1 VAEQLRYAYLG
12 SGTQLKIPAKT
23 GYNHTI
29 LEIYIDSAP
38 DRTYM
43 DVYVGSKIVARFPVR
58 WGDSIFVAPNLGS
71 KDNISLLGWIRNFFG
86 EDFRIEGDPSE
97 DIVFAFNNTVTGV
110 HVLYREHTETIDKT
124 RPLRSLSPTKVLFH
138 IVTHSAA
145 INASKNYSLDTP
157 LIPTGFSAIADGWIC
172 PSGKRFTLKALA
184 FGSAQAGSTTPT
196 FIHIWKENLEYITP
210 EHTGVSV
217 RYGQNVLAFDITR
230 NDFFDIPD
238 IIFEA
243 GQKLTLN
250 FDASY
255 DGTNAIAAN
264 TLAAILI
271 GLEESVR

>member
-1 VAEQLRYAYLG
+1 MAERLRYAYLA
-12 SGTQLKIPAKT
+12 SGNSLTIPAKT

-38 DRTYM
+38 DKTYM
-43 DVYVGSKIVARFPVR
+43 DVYVGSKIVARFPVK
-58 WGDSIFVAPNLGS
+58 WGDNLFVAPNAYSINNL
-71 KDNISLLGWIRNFFG
+71 SLLGWIRQLFG
-86 EDFRIEGDPSE
+86 EDYKIEGDSSE
-97 DIVFAFNNTVTGV
+97 DIAFKFNNTVTGI
-110 HVLYREHTETIDKT
+110 HVFYLEHTENIDKS

-138 IVTHSAA
+138 ILTHSAA
-145 INASKNYSLDTP
+145 INATKNYSLDTP
-157 LIPTGFSAIADGWIC
+157 VIPTGFMEIKDGWIC

-196 FIHIWKENLEYITP
+196 FLHLWKENLEYITP
-210 EHTGVSV
+210 DHGGVSIK
-217 RYGQNVLAFDITR
+217 YGQNTLAFDITR

-238 IIFEA
+238 ITFEA
-243 GQKLTLN
+243 GQKLTIN

-271 GLEESVR
+271 GLEETMR